1 MSGGFAGLG
10 EAYNPP
16 LRVEGFIATRAGEAD
31 RGPLILVRADEA
43 RRRLIEDG
51 ELVWLRG
58 PRRQE
63 LAPVRYDESV
73 PKGGVVVRDM
83 FGVGPSEIVRLVKV
97 NLEQRERPPGLA

>member
-10 EAYNPP
+10 DSYNPP
-16 LRVEGFIATRAGEAD
+16 LRVEGFIATRAGDEH

-43 RRRLIEDG
+43 RRRLVEDG

-73 PKGGVVVRDM
+73 PRGGVIVRDM
-83 FGVGPSEIVRLVKV
+83 SGVSVSEIVRLVKV
-97 NLEQRERPPGLA
+97 DLDRGRPSELA

>member
-10 EAYNPP
+10 DSYNPP
-16 LRVEGFIATRAGEAD
+16 LRIEGFIATRAGDEH

-43 RRRLIEDG
+43 RRRMVEDG

-63 LAPVRYDESV
+63 LAPVQYDESV
-73 PKGGVVVRDM
+73 PKGGVVVRDIS
-83 FGVGPSEIVRLVKV
+83 GVSVSEIVRLVKV
-97 NLEQRERPPGLA
+97 DLDRGRPPGLA